1 MDPKSLVKR
10 WFEIWAEENFEDLPI
25 TDNFQHSSLF
35 GVIKGKKEYIGLVE
49 ANREKFL
56 GYQFIIRDQLY
67 SKNSACV
74 RYKAKQGDFN
84 LDVSEWY
91 YFENKLIKEVYAY
104 YHIGEVRDNRKL
116 K

>member
-1 MDPKSLVKR
+1 MDPKSLVRR
-10 WFEIWAEENFEDLPI
+10 WFEIWEKGDYENLPI
-25 TDNFQHSSLF
+25 SDNFQHSSPF
-35 GVIKGKKEYIGLVE
+35 GIIKGKNEYAELVA

-56 GYQFIIRDQLY
+56 GYQFKIQDELY

-74 RYKAKQGDFN
+74 RYIAQQGDFS

-91 YFENKLIKEVYAY
+91 YFKNNLIEEVHAY
-104 YHIGEVRDNRKL
+104 YHIGEVREDRKL